1 MNTTDNKVEKQTD
14 KSGRNSEKT
23 CGQMKK
29 LERRELTDFEDR
41 YKTPKKNR
49 KHSSQDTKINQI
61 NHRQKNTRRIKGRLT
76 NRQNFCQTTT
86 KSRKTSKSRK
96 LEQKMQHN
104 DKNSTKLKNTSRTQT
119 KLGDLINTTDNKE
132 EKQSDKSGRQNQKNY

>member
-76 NRQNFCQTTT
+76 NR
-86 KSRKTSKSRK
+86 
-96 LEQKMQHN
+96 
-104 DKNSTKLKNTSRTQT
+104 
-119 KLGDLINTTDNKE
+119 
-132 EKQSDKSGRQNQKNY
+132 